1 MLRTSQ
7 AIAAGIHPR
16 TLYHLRDSGK
26 VSVVSRG
33 VYRLSDLPDLENP
46 DLAVVAARIP
56 TAIVCMVSAL
66 AWHRITTQV
75 PHRVDIAL
83 PRGAERPRVEHPPL
97 RVFRFTKALLEP
109 GVETHLIEGMH
120 LKVYSPARTV
130 ADCFRFRNRIGLD
143 VAVEGLRACLRERK
157 TTNAKILHFARL
169 LRVEKVILP
178 YLEAGR

>member
-1 MLRTSQ
+1 MLRTSE
-7 AIAAGIHPR
+7 AIAAGVHPR
-16 TLYHLRDSGK
+16 TLYRLRDSGK
-26 VSVVSRG
+26 LSVVSRG
-33 VYRLSDLPDLENP
+33 VYRLADLPDLENP
-46 DLAVVAARIP
+46 DLAVVVARIP
-56 TAIVCMVSAL
+56 TAIICMVSAL

-83 PRGAERPRVEHPPL
+83 SRGAERPRLEHPPL

-109 GVETHLIEGMH
+109 GIETHLIEGLQ
-120 LKVYSPARTV
+120 LKVYSPARTL

-157 TTNAKILHFARL
+157 ATNADILHFARL